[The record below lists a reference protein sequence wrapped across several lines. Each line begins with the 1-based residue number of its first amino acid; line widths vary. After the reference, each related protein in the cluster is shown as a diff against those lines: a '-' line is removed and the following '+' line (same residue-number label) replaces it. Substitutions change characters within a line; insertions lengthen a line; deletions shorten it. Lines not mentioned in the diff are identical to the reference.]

1 MNIAIDNPDYAMSE
15 VPHWEE
21 YMEQK
26 DEAVKVANAP
36 DPVTGRTSEASRA
49 SSSARDPRDR
59 VPDVPPNTSPIGDV
73 EALKKDIKKLNA
85 QATNLKMNL
94 HDLAEDLPIGWEKIP
109 EVAAQAYEAYK
120 NLTEARSRLAAS
132 GG

>member
-1 MNIAIDNPDYAMSE
+1 MSMSFDNLDFETSD

-21 YMEQK
+21 YMEPQ
-26 DEAVKVANAP
+26 A
-36 DPVTGRTSEASRA
+36 AS
-49 SSSARDPRDR
+49 
-59 VPDVPPNTSPIGDV
+59 VDV

-94 HDLAEDLPIGWEKIP
+94 HDLAEDLPTGWEKIP

-120 NLTEARSRLAAS
+120 SLTEARARLAAS

>member
-1 MNIAIDNPDYAMSE
+1 MVKEAAMTIAIDNQDYETSE

-21 YMEQK
+21 YMEQQ
-26 DEAVKVANAP
+26 
-36 DPVTGRTSEASRA
+36 GTS
-49 SSSARDPRDR
+49 
-59 VPDVPPNTSPIGDV
+59 VDV

>member
-1 MNIAIDNPDYAMSE
+1 MSIAIDNLDYANSE
-15 VPHWEE
+15 VLHWED
-21 YMEQK
+21 YMEQQS
-26 DEAVKVANAP
+26 
-36 DPVTGRTSEASRA
+36 TS
-49 SSSARDPRDR
+49 
-59 VPDVPPNTSPIGDV
+59 VDV

-94 HDLAEDLPIGWEKIP
+94 HDLAEDLPTGWEKIP

-120 NLTEARSRLAAS
+120 NLTEARSRLAAN